1 MQKRFVSIWFRHL
14 TTDWLTRRKPALK
27 DVPFVFAAPERGRMV
42 VKAVNPVA
50 AGSGIYVGMVVADS
64 RAILPN
70 VQVFDNQQGKEIT
83 LLSALAE
90 WCIRYTPIAAIDP
103 PDGLILDASGCSHL
117 WGGEQQYLKD
127 LVTRLAAFGYHVRPG
142 MADTVGCAWAI
153 ARYGRI
159 KLIVDPG
166 GNVEALQHLPPAALR
181 LDAGIIEKLEKL
193 GLADIGSFMN
203 MPRSALRRR
212 FGEALLLR
220 LDQAL
225 GQGIEYVQPVKPIE
239 PYQERLPSLEPI
251 RTAPGIIH
259 ALQALLDRLCKRLSA
274 EERGLRK
281 AVFKCYRI
289 DGNIESIDIGTARP
303 SRNAVHLFK
312 LFEIKIGQIRPAL
325 GIELFLLEA
334 PVVEVF
340 SSNQEAIWN
349 FSYNREME
357 IAELLDRIAVKVGM
371 NTIHRYLPDEHHWP
385 ERSYRLATSLQ
396 EEATTTWQDE
406 LPRPVHLLPNPELI
420 DVTVAMP
427 DYPPMLFKYK
437 GNLHRVQKADGP
449 ERIEQEW
456 WIEQGLYRD
465 YYCIEDDK
473 GERYWLFRLGHYQN
487 AEPKWFIHGFFA

>member
-70 VQVFDNQQGKEIT
+70 VQVFDNQQGKDIT

-90 WCIRYTPIAAIDP
+90 WCIRYTPITAIDP

-127 LVTRLAAFGYHVRPG
+127 LVTRLAAFGYHVRLG

-303 SRNAVHLFK
+303 SRNAAHLFK

-325 GIELFLLEA
+325 GIELFILEA

-406 LPRPVHLLPNPELI
+406 LPRPVLLLPNPELI

-465 YYCIEDDK
+465 YYCIEDDN
-473 GERYWLFRLGHYQN
+473 GERYWLFRLGHYRN

>member
-14 TTDWLTRRKPALK
+14 LTDWFTRRRPELR
-27 DVPFVFAAPERGRMV
+27 DVPFVFAAPERGRMII
-42 VKAVNPVA
+42 KAVNPVA
-50 AGSGIYVGMVVADS
+50 AANGIHIGMVVADS
-64 RAILPN
+64 RAILPE
-70 VQVFDNQQGKEIT
+70 VQVFNSQQGKDIT

-90 WCIRYTPIAAIDP
+90 WCIRYTPIVAIDP
-103 PDGLILDASGCSHL
+103 PDGLILDVSGCAHL
-117 WGGEQQYLKD
+117 WGGERPYLRD
-127 LVTRLAAFGYHVRPG
+127 MVTRLSAFGYQVRPG

-153 ARYGRI
+153 ARFGRL
-159 KLIVDPG
+159 KLIVDAG
-166 GNVEALQHLPPAALR
+166 GQVEALQHLPPVALR
-181 LDAGIIEKLEKL
+181 LENGIAEKLEKL
-193 GLADIGSFMN
+193 GLTEIGSFMN
-203 MPRSALRRR
+203 MPRAALRRR
-212 FGEALLLR
+212 FGENLLLR

-225 GQGIEYVQPVKPIE
+225 GQGIEYVQPIKPIE
-239 PYQERLPSLEPI
+239 SYQERLPSLEPI
-251 RTAPGIIH
+251 KTAPGIEH
-259 ALQALLDRLCKRLSA
+259 ALRTLMEKLCKRLST
-274 EERGLRK
+274 EEKGLRK

-289 DGNIESIDIGTARP
+289 DGNIQAIDIGTARP
-303 SRNAVHLFK
+303 SRNVAHLLK
-312 LFEIKIGQIRPAL
+312 LFEIKICQIKPAL
-325 GIELFLLEA
+325 GIELFVLEA
-334 PVVEVF
+334 PVVELL
-340 SSNQEAIWN
+340 SSSQEAIWN

-385 ERSYRLATSLQ
+385 ERSYKLATSLQ
-396 EEATTTWQDE
+396 EEATTTWRDD

-420 DVTVAMP
+420 EVTVAMP

-473 GERYWLFRLGHYQN
+473 GERYWLFRLGHYQH

>member
-14 TTDWLTRRKPALK
+14 LTDWFTRRRPELK
-27 DVPFVFAAPERGRMV
+27 DVPFVFAAPDRGRMV
-42 VKAVNPVA
+42 VRAVSPVA
-50 AGSGIYVGMVVADS
+50 AARGIYTGMVVADS
-64 RAILPN
+64 RAILPT
-70 VQVFDNQQGKEIT
+70 VQVFDNQQGKDIT

-103 PDGLILDASGCSHL
+103 PDGLILDTTGCPHL
-117 WGGEQQYLKD
+117 WGGEQAYLKD
-127 LVTRLAAFGYHVRPG
+127 LVIRLKAFGYQVRPG

-153 ARYGRI
+153 ARYGRV
-159 KLIVDPG
+159 KLIIEPG
-166 GNVEALQHLPPAALR
+166 RQVKALQHLPPASLR
-181 LDAGIIEKLEKL
+181 LDSGITDKLEKL
-193 GLADIGSFMN
+193 GLTEVGSFMN
-203 MPRSALRRR
+203 MPRGALRRR
-212 FGEALLLR
+212 FGETLLLR

-251 RTAPGIIH
+251 RTVTGIEH
-259 ALQALLDRLCKRLSA
+259 ALHELLDKLCKRLSA
-274 EERGLRK
+274 EEKGLRK

-289 DGNIESIDIGTARP
+289 DGNIQSINIGTARP
-303 SRNAVHLFK
+303 SRNAAHLFK

-325 GIELFLLEA
+325 GIELFVLEA
-334 PVVEVF
+334 PVVEVL

-385 ERSYRLATSLQ
+385 ERSYKLATSLQ

-420 DVTVAMP
+420 EVTVAMP

-465 YYCIEDDK
+465 YYCVEDDK
-473 GERYWLFRLGHYQN
+473 GERYWLFRLGHYHN

>member
-70 VQVFDNQQGKEIT
+70 VQVFDNQQGKDIT

-153 ARYGRI
+153 ARYGRT

-166 GNVEALQHLPPAALR
+166 GNFEALQHLPPAALR

-212 FGEALLLR
+212 FGEELLLR

-303 SRNAVHLFK
+303 SRNAAHLFK

-325 GIELFLLEA
+325 GIELFILEA
-334 PVVEVF
+334 QVVEVF

-465 YYCIEDDK
+465 YYCIEDDN

>member
-1 MQKRFVSIWFRHL
+1 M
-14 TTDWLTRRKPALK
+14 
-27 DVPFVFAAPERGRMV
+27 
-42 VKAVNPVA
+42 
-50 AGSGIYVGMVVADS
+50 
-64 RAILPN
+64 
-70 VQVFDNQQGKEIT
+70 
-83 LLSALAE
+83 
-90 WCIRYTPIAAIDP
+90 CIRD
-103 PDGLILDASGCSHL
+103 
-117 WGGEQQYLKD
+117 
-127 LVTRLAAFGYHVRPG
+127 R
-142 MADTVGCAWAI
+142 
-153 ARYGRI
+153 
-159 KLIVDPG
+159 
-166 GNVEALQHLPPAALR
+166 
-181 LDAGIIEKLEKL
+181 
-193 GLADIGSFMN
+193 
-203 MPRSALRRR
+203 
-212 FGEALLLR
+212 
-220 LDQAL
+220 
-225 GQGIEYVQPVKPIE
+225 
-239 PYQERLPSLEPI
+239 
-251 RTAPGIIH
+251 
-259 ALQALLDRLCKRLSA
+259 LDRLCKRLSA

-303 SRNAVHLFK
+303 SRNAAHLFK

-325 GIELFLLEA
+325 GIELFILEA

-406 LPRPVHLLPNPELI
+406 LPRPVLLLPNPELI

-465 YYCIEDDK
+465 YYCIEDDN
-473 GERYWLFRLGHYQN
+473 GERYWLFRLGHYRN
-487 AEPKWFIHGFFA
+487 AEPKWFIHGLSLIHI

>member
-70 VQVFDNQQGKEIT
+70 VQVFDNQQGKDIT

-153 ARYGRI
+153 ARYGRT

-166 GNVEALQHLPPAALR
+166 GNFEALQHLPPAALR

-303 SRNAVHLFK
+303 SRNAAHLFK

-325 GIELFLLEA
+325 GIELFILEA
-334 PVVEVF
+334 QVVEVF

>member
-64 RAILPN
+64 HAILPN
-70 VQVFDNQQGKEIT
+70 VQVFDNQQGKDIT

-303 SRNAVHLFK
+303 SRNAAHLFK

-325 GIELFLLEA
+325 GIELFILEA

-406 LPRPVHLLPNPELI
+406 LPRPVLLLPNPELI

-465 YYCIEDDK
+465 YYCIEDDN
-473 GERYWLFRLGHYQN
+473 GERYWLFRLGHYRN

>member
-303 SRNAVHLFK
+303 SRNAAHLFK

-325 GIELFLLEA
+325 GIELFILEA